1 MTKTVFTPSW
11 NITPRP
17 WSFSLSDNV
26 ELIPS
31 IHHSLV
37 TAALTYQV
45 LTELQPETLFLEMPE
60 GTESLLYEAADFFPL
75 PVLLYNKNSF
85 EYVDELG
92 KEIPTDFYVIHPG
105 DAVGISVYWSR
116 THKSEMICVDNP
128 ILEQGQTKK
137 FFLND
142 PLQLTLL
149 GFEKILR
156 LFEGKDMNDPRAEHM
171 RSKILQSVH
180 AKSAWVGGL
189 FHVPTILESGKK
201 HPPSDI
207 QFENEIEWELGVV
220 HPFSYPH
227 LIVDPPFFV
236 ASFWMQREQFRH
248 HETLIDLL
256 RQAKVVYAEKFDEE
270 IGLGLLKRLI
280 QYARNLALLDGRVF
294 PSLFNIVEA
303 AKGSVDDD
311 FALEVYREAVKYP
324 FYPEKIGSEINGA
337 PVIDFGSILHP
348 RHHLSIT
355 LKPRHARPV
364 LSKNPRNKEIWD
376 LIDAPPEEE
385 FPGEW
390 EQQWNSKHGYYSY
403 PPEDDYLERFLNH
416 ARKKLQQIL
425 LEEKSRTEPFRTS
438 LLDGIDWKET
448 IRNAY
453 KKEIYVREIPKK
465 GVFINTII
473 MQFTRDDRPYTNTM
487 TWYAEHLKESNLS
500 LVSSE
505 PGDLIV
511 GPGIGRA
518 KYAGFF
524 SVYPPLWWVEQISKD
539 PTEPFLY
546 RLIQAAV
553 RSSPSRIIGIIGVE
567 RPSLAMRSWAGKR
580 GIRLVYLPLSAFSRE
595 TIKRIRVF
603 HVFRDKDTRS
613 RGRRYIGY

>member
-1 MTKTVFTPSW
+1 MTEAVTTPSW
-11 NITPRP
+11 DMTPRP
-17 WSFSLSDNV
+17 WSFSLSDGV

-45 LTELQPETLFLEMPE
+45 LTEIQPDMLFLEMPE
-60 GTESLLYEAADFFPL
+60 ETERLLYEAADFFPL
-75 PVLLYNKNSF
+75 PVLLYDRNSF
-85 EYVDELG
+85 EYFDEVG
-92 KEIPTDFYVIHPG
+92 REIPTDFYVIHPG
-105 DAVGISVYWSR
+105 DAVGLSIYWAR
-116 THKSEMICVDNP
+116 MNKREIVCVDNP
-128 ILEQGQTKK
+128 ALEQERIKK

-142 PLQLTLL
+142 PLQLSLL
-149 GFEKILR
+149 GFEKV
-156 LFEGKDMNDPRAEHM
+156 FEFIKREGTKDLRAEYM
-171 RSKILQSVH
+171 RSRMVQLSQGKSV
-180 AKSAWVGGL
+180 WIGGL
-189 FHVPTILESGKK
+189 SHIPNLLESTAECFASKVQLAEK
-201 HPPSDI
+201 TK
-207 QFENEIEWELGVV
+207 WELGVV

-236 ASFWMQREQFRH
+236 ASFWMQRDRFRH
-248 HETLIDLL
+248 HEALIDLL
-256 RQAKVVYAEKFDEE
+256 RQAKEAYVSKFDEE

-280 QYARNLALLDGRVF
+280 QYARNLALLDDRVF
-294 PSLFNIVEA
+294 PSLFNMVEA
-303 AKGSVDDD
+303 AQGGVDDD

-348 RHHLSIT
+348 KSHLSIT

-376 LIDAPPEEE
+376 LIDAPPEEQ

-390 EQQWNSKHGYYSY
+390 EQEWNSKHGYYSY
-403 PPEDDYLERFLNH
+403 PPEDDYLEGFLNH
-416 ARKKLQQIL
+416 ARKRLQQIL

-448 IRNAY
+448 MRNAY
-453 KKEIYVREIPKK
+453 KNEIYVREIPKK
-465 GVFINTII
+465 GIFINTIV
-473 MQFTRDDRPYTNTM
+473 MQFTKDDRPYTNTM
-487 TWYAEHLKESNLS
+487 TWYAEHSKESNLS
-500 LVSSE
+500 LVSSD

-518 KYAGFF
+518 KYAGFI
-524 SVYPPLWWVEQISKD
+524 SVFPPLWWVEQISKD
-539 PTEPFLY
+539 PTEPFLF
-546 RLIQAAV
+546 RLIQAAT

-567 RPSLAMRSWAGKR
+567 RPSLSMRSWAGKR
-580 GIRLVYLPLSAFSRE
+580 GIRLVYLPLSAFSRD

-603 HVFRDKDTRS
+603 HVFRDKETRAQ
-613 RGRRYIGY
+613 GKRYIGY